1 MGTVQKQ
8 GLIQAPVEAIYNY
21 VASVQHAPDYIT
33 AFTEVISG
41 PEPPGPPVVGQR
53 YRVRASFLGNNVV
66 LGLRLARLEPGHL
79 VQLAMEGQP
88 SGTIT
93 IELTPQP
100 GDQGTQVSASLDT
113 PQFNSIMLNMVMG
126 GMLEEAMTRLQRTL
140 APGAQ

>member
-1 MGTVQKQ
+1 MGSVQKQ
-8 GLIQAPVEAIYNY
+8 GVIEAPVEAVYNY

-41 PEPPGPPVVGQR
+41 PDPPGPPTVGQR

-66 LGLRLARLEPGHL
+66 LVLRLARLEPGRL

-88 SGTIT
+88 SGAIT
-93 IELTPQP
+93 IELVPQP
-100 GDQGTQVSASLDT
+100 GGQGTQVSATLDT

-126 GMLEEAMTRLQRTL
+126 GVLEEALNRLQRTL
-140 APGAQ
+140 APTT

>member
-8 GLIQAPVEAIYNY
+8 GVVQAPAETIYDF

-41 PEPPGPPVVGQR
+41 PEPPGDPAVGQR
-53 YRVRASFLGNNVV
+53 YRMRASFLGNNVV
-66 LGLRLARLEPGHL
+66 LVLRLARLEPGRL

-93 IELTPQP
+93 IELTPQA
-100 GDQGTQVSASLDT
+100 GGQGTEVSASL
-113 PQFNSIMLNMVMG
+113 
-126 GMLEEAMTRLQRTL
+126 
-140 APGAQ
+140 

>member
-1 MGTVQKQ
+1 MGSVQKQ
-8 GLIQAPVEAIYNY
+8 GVIEAPVEAVYNY

-41 PEPPGPPVVGQR
+41 PDPPGLPTVGQR

-66 LGLRLARLEPGHL
+66 LVLRLARLEPGRL

-88 SGTIT
+88 SGAIT
-93 IELTPQP
+93 IELVPQP
-100 GDQGTQVSASLDT
+100 GGQGTQVSATLDT

-126 GMLEEAMTRLQRTL
+126 GVLEEALNRLQRTL
-140 APGAQ
+140 APTT